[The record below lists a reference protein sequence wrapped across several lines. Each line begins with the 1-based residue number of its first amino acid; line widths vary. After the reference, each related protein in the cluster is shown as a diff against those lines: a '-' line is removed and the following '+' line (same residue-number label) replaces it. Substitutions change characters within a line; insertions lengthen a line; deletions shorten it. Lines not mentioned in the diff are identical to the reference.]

1 MRKSGPILLTHAQ
14 SCRPILDPLNPK
26 QARMSVMEEEEAER
40 RGEEVRRGAAL
51 DAELE
56 ARVREASLS
65 LSMDT

>member
-1 MRKSGPILLTHAQ
+1 MRKSGPILLTDVQ
-14 SCRPILDPLNPK
+14 SCRPILDPLNPE
-26 QARMSVMEEEEAER
+26 QARLSVMEEEEAGR

-56 ARVREASLS
+56 ARVREVSLS